1 MSFDLNKIVREN
13 IKKLVPYSSA
23 RDEYKAKEGIF
34 LDANE
39 NAFGSPIKE
48 DDSIPYNR
56 YPDPHQ
62 IAVKNKLSR
71 LKDLPSENIF
81 IGNGSDEAIDILYR
95 IFCNPG
101 IDNAII
107 CPPTYGMYEVSAH
120 VNDVQIIKVPLIAE
134 TFQLDTTTILSVIN
148 ENTKLIFICC
158 PNNPTANGVAWDAI
172 KTILETFNGIV
183 LVDEAYIDFA
193 SYNSLISKLPDYPN
207 LVIIQTLSK
216 AWGMAG
222 LRVGLAFASSE
233 IISIFNKVKPPYNV
247 NVASQQLAFKAL
259 DNAEQVKTW
268 VKEIVIQR
276 EQVVNTITTLP
287 FVLKVYPSEAN
298 FILVKVTD
306 AKKIYN
312 YLVRNFIV
320 IRDRSKIELCEG
332 CLRITIGTPAE
343 NNQLLE
349 TLKKYKGEVVQK

>member
-13 IKKLVPYSSA
+13 IKALVPYSSA

-39 NAFGSPIKE
+39 NAFGSPLKE
-48 DDSIPYNR
+48 NENIPYNR
-56 YPDPHQ
+56 YPDPQQ
-62 IAVKNKLSR
+62 IAVKDKLS
-71 LKDLPSENIF
+71 KIKGLPIENIF

-95 IFCNPG
+95 VFCNPA

-120 VNDVQIIKVPLIAE
+120 VNNVQIIKVPLIAE
-134 TFQLDTTTILSVIN
+134 TFQLDTTAILNAIT
-148 ENTKLIFICC
+148 EHTKLIFICC
-158 PNNPTANGVAWDAI
+158 PNNPTANGVSWASI
-172 KTILETFNGIV
+172 KTILEKFNGIV

-193 SYNSLISKLPDYPN
+193 SYDSLISKLSLYPN

-222 LRVGLAFASSE
+222 LRVGLAFASAE

-247 NVASQQLAFKAL
+247 NVASQQLALKAL
-259 DNAEQVKTW
+259 DNTEQVKTW

-276 EQVVNTITTLP
+276 EYVVKAIAALP

-298 FILVKVTD
+298 FILVKVND
-306 AKKIYN
+306 AKKIYT
-312 YLVRNFIV
+312 YLVANFIV

-332 CLRITIGTPAE
+332 CLRITIGTAAE
-343 NNQLLE
+343 NSQLLE
-349 TLKKYKGEVVQK
+349 TLKKYKGEVVQH

>member
-39 NAFGSPIKE
+39 NAFGSPLTESENIA
-48 DDSIPYNR
+48 YNR
-56 YPDPHQ
+56 YPDPQQ
-62 IAVKNKLSR
+62 IAVKNKLS
-71 LKDLPSENIF
+71 KIKGLPVENIF

-101 IDNAII
+101 IDNVII

-120 VNDVQIIKVPLIAE
+120 VNNVQIIKVPLTAE
-134 TFQLDTTTILSVIN
+134 TFQLDTTAILNAIN

-158 PNNPTANGVAWDAI
+158 PNNPTANGVAWNSI
-172 KTILETFNGIV
+172 KTILESFKGIV

-193 SYNSLISKLPDYPN
+193 SYNSLISKLLLYSN

-247 NVASQQLAFKAL
+247 NVASQQLALKAL

-268 VKEIVIQR
+268 VKEIVVQR
-276 EQVVNTITTLP
+276 EQVVKAIAALP

-298 FILVKVTD
+298 FILVKVND

-312 YLVRNFIV
+312 YLVANFIV
-320 IRDRSKIELCEG
+320 IRDRSKVELCDG
-332 CLRITIGTPAE
+332 CLRITIGTKAE

-349 TLKKYKGEVVQK
+349 TLKKYKGEAVQN